1 MLRFLVILFLSL
13 FLTTSINAACNTKEI
28 KEEREKQ
35 KTLKIM
41 GYSGSKL
48 DTKTGKYFKYDFK
61 NCKWKKIKG

>member
-1 MLRFLVILFLSL
+1 
-13 FLTTSINAACNTKEI
+13 
-28 KEEREKQ
+28 
-35 KTLKIM
+35 M